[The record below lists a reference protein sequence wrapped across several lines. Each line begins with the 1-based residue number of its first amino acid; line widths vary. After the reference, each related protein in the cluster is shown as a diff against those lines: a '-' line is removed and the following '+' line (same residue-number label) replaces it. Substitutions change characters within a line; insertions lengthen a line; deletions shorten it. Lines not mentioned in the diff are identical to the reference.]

1 MKLFLNELSIEP
13 KSSDKYGVY
22 DVMKTFAQTV
32 SVAKKRGFRNIYSDL
47 YPYQIEL
54 SPDYS
59 FKNWLTDKD
68 VSPDLK
74 SFLFD
79 FIKPPFID
87 ENDEDNFEK
96 YIDAQ
101 FFFEDTANN
110 YPKTN
115 CIGITAAHLYETMS
129 ISFNSAIHWRKTQL
143 PLQIEIEEGTTTEQ
157 VFNVFTMQ
165 SFEDADLKIYVE
177 NLGELNLEET
187 EIEPNDK
194 SITLF
199 GDHHGKEYLQPLAD
213 KLVNS
218 PYVVEIKST
227 GFGGNSFIRKIFD
240 NGVLEIVVMKRD
252 ERFALWVQTTGS
264 NYRETEA
271 IAQNLRERY
280 S

>member
-22 DVMKTFAQTV
+22 EIMKTFAHTV
-32 SVAKKRGFRNIYSDL
+32 SVAKRQGFRSIYTDF

-59 FKNWLTDKD
+59 LKDWLTDKG
-68 VSPDLK
+68 VSLELK
-74 SFLFD
+74 SLLFD
-79 FIKPPFID
+79 FVQPPYID
-87 ENDEDNFEK
+87 ENDEAIFEK

-101 FFFEDTANN
+101 FFFEDAENEF
-110 YPKTN
+110 PKTN
-115 CIGITAAHLYETMS
+115 CIGISAAHLYETMA
-129 ISFNSAIHWRKTQL
+129 ISFNSAKQWRNTQL
-143 PLQIEIEEGTTTEQ
+143 PLQIQKEEITTTEQ
-157 VFNVFTMQ
+157 VFNVSSKH
-165 SFEDADLKIYVE
+165 SFEDATLKAFIE
-177 NLGELNLEET
+177 NLGELVLEKT

-199 GDHHGKEYLQPLAD
+199 GDHHGKEHLQPLAD
-213 KLVNS
+213 KLVKS

-252 ERFALWVQTTGS
+252 ERFALWVQTTGR